1 MIRLAHLSDPHL
13 GPLPAARLRDLLSKR
28 VIGYV
33 NWHRSRARAMTGAW
47 LDGLLADLDAC
58 APDHIALTGDL
69 VNIALDREI
78 AAAAD
83 WLETLG
89 PPADV
94 SLVPGNHDAYV
105 QGALKR
111 AKKAWGPYMTGD
123 GEDEPGFPYVRR
135 RGPLALVGVSSA
147 RASGPWFATG
157 RLGSRQARHLRDTLT
172 DLGREGLFRVV
183 MIHHPPQSAATAWN
197 KRLTDASRVRAA
209 VKRAGAELVLHG
221 HTHLATRETIE
232 GPHGPVPVIG
242 VPSASNG
249 PGQRRPPARFNL
261 FTIDGAPGNW
271 HCEMEERGYA
281 PVEREKRSRRT
292 ARRDRQARG
301 DNDLIEL
308 VPETETAPAA
318 EVTTLAR
325 HTLEIPG

>member
-221 HTHLATRETIE
+221 HTHLPTLGHIRGEDRSIPVAGVPAGGQGLNGHKPAAGYSLFDIE
-232 GPHGPVPVIG
+232 GEPGAWKTLMRRRALTSHTLG
-242 VPSASNG
+242 V
-249 PGQRRPPARFNL
+249 
-261 FTIDGAPGNW
+261 
-271 HCEMEERGYA
+271 
-281 PVEREKRSRRT
+281 
-292 ARRDRQARG
+292 
-301 DNDLIEL
+301 
-308 VPETETAPAA
+308 A
-318 EVTTLAR
+318 EVEHRL
-325 HTLEIPG
+325 LEE